1 VSRTEK
7 KKTEPQLT
15 LFGEP
20 EAKAD
25 KEAPRVQALV
35 TDEARAIAEKLPR
48 SVRFGT
54 SSWTFPGWGGI
65 LYAGTPSQTSLVAH
79 GLRAYAEHPLFRTV
93 GIDRSYYGPLTA
105 DDLAGYAR
113 ALRESGADGFR
124 AVSKVWD
131 ELTTYTFPAHPRFGA
146 RAGQRNESFLD
157 PKRFVT
163 EVLAAYEQSF
173 AEYMGPFV
181 VEVPPVPKDAL
192 LNPRAFVAKVDAF
205 LSEVGGRAR
214 FAFELR
220 NRELLVPDYFR
231 VLARHGASHVFN
243 YWTAMPDIRQQL
255 SLQGAFTADFVVSRL
270 MLPPGMKYEDQ
281 KQAYE
286 PFNRIVT
293 AQEGMRRDVVALIA
307 RAMSAGASDVFVL
320 VNNKAEGCSPLT
332 VMALAELVGKVV
344 N

>member
-1 VSRTEK
+1 MK
-7 KKTEPQLT
+7 KDAPQLS

-20 EAKAD
+20 EAAK
-25 KEAPRVQALV
+25 KEEPRVRPHV
-35 TDEARAIAEKLPR
+35 TDEARATAEALPP

-54 SSWTFPGWGGI
+54 SSWTFPGWGGV
-65 LYAGTPSQTSLVAH
+65 LYEGKPTQAALVAH

-105 DDLAGYAR
+105 DDLRGYAD
-113 ALRESGADGFR
+113 ALRAAGATGFR

-131 ELTTYTFPAHPRFGA
+131 ELTTYTFPMHPRFGA

-157 PKRFVT
+157 ARRFVA
-163 EVLAAYEQSF
+163 EVLVPYEEVF

-181 VEVPPVPKDAL
+181 VEIPPVPKDTL
-192 LNPRAFVAKVDAF
+192 LHPRAFVAKVDAF
-205 LSEVGGRAR
+205 LSEVGTRAR

-220 NRELLVPDYFR
+220 NKELLVPDYFR

-243 YWTAMPDIRQQL
+243 YWTAMPSIREQL
-255 SLQGAFTADFVVSRL
+255 SLQGAFPADFVVSRL

-281 KQAYE
+281 KAAYE
-286 PFNRIVT
+286 PFDRIV
-293 AQEGMRRDVVALIA
+293 APQDEMRRDVIAMIA
-307 RAMSAGASDVFVL
+307 RALAAGAKDVFVL

-332 VMALAELVGKVV
+332 VMALADLAIKVV
-344 N
+344 K